1 MMLLHSMFGTMF
13 IKLLDNIFKIYFSV
27 NKNQI
32 SKEQYVILYIS
43 NELMIMLAKSA
54 LCNISMETLLWLSSY
69 KIHNS
74 WTETK
79 RGRQQY
85 KTSIDVCCM
94 KNKLWT
100 YLRYMHFLEVFLYV
114 ASHSGNLRSFRVWF
128 NWESVDNFL
137 SWAIRKEW

>member
-54 LCNISMETLLWLSSY
+54 LYNISVTITFRLYCGYRVIKFTTREQRKKEADSSM
-69 KIHNS
+69 
-74 WTETK
+74 K
-79 RGRQQY
+79 R
-85 KTSIDVCCM
+85 V
-94 KNKLWT
+94 
-100 YLRYMHFLEVFLYV
+100 
-114 ASHSGNLRSFRVWF
+114 
-128 NWESVDNFL
+128 
-137 SWAIRKEW
+137 